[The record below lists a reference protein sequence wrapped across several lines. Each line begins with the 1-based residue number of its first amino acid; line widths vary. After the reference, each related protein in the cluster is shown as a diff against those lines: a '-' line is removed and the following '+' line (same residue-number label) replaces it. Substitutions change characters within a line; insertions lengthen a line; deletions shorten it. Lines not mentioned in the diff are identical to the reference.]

1 MRLREFWHAT
11 FLGFVI
17 ALGALVTLTSL
28 FPPAVRPAAG
38 QDITTELAFFLRNLR
53 NMQAATTVTVDAA
66 TTFAVTGPY
75 SARVTLACTG
85 AETIDTIT
93 GGTAGMVLYLQH
105 TDTDCTLADDETP
118 TAADAIDLTAAATDV
133 GAAKKV
139 MVLIY
144 NAGAWEEVAE
154 SDN

>member
-1 MRLREFWHAT
+1 MSLSMKQCLVIGVALLYLMAVLLAAVLR
-11 FLGFVI
+11 
-17 ALGALVTLTSL
+17 
-28 FPPAVRPAAG
+28 PPTAEA
-38 QDITTELAFFLRNLR
+38 QDLTTELSFFLRNLR
-53 NMQAATTVTVDAA
+53 NMQTATTVTVDAA

-75 SARVTLACTG
+75 SGRITLACTG
-85 AETIDTIT
+85 AETINTIT
-93 GGTAGMVLYLQH
+93 GGTAGMVLYIQH

-139 MVLIY
+139 IALIY
-144 NAGAWEEVAE
+144 NAGAWEELFE

>member
-1 MRLREFWHAT
+1 MRDFWHAT

-17 ALGALVTLTSL
+17 ALGLLTALTVL
-28 FPPAVRPAAG
+28 FPPTVPPVAA

-75 SARVTLACTG
+75 SARITLACTG

-93 GGTAGMVLYLQH
+93 GGTAGMVLYIQH

-139 MVLIY
+139 VVLIY